1 VLPADIPKNIEVDIS
16 HLVFGVE
23 VRVKDLPHSDKLKF
37 LTDENQMI
45 AHITTVKEE
54 VVAAP
59 EVVADASGRLR
70 LNPKSSRRASRK
82 SRVKRPRAM
91 PRVRPSPRRPK
102 SLRRKRRNSFW
113 QASEAAGRCFSLRRA
128 KAMSEKLRA
137 KSESC
142 VKLIVGLG
150 NPGIE
155 YQFTPH
161 NLGFLTI
168 DRIANGL
175 GIEVRNRQCRAL
187 TARATIAGEPV
198 VLAKP
203 ETYMNLS
210 GLSVRELVAEHQ
222 VDVTRD
228 LIVIYDE
235 LDLPLGTIRIRQ
247 RGGSAG
253 HNGMESILGALG
265 TDEFLRIR
273 LGIAP
278 DRKVVDGV
286 KYVLTP
292 FRKAQ
297 EKVVDEMLD
306 TAAQAVEVILKE
318 GPAAAMNRFNRK
330 NEAEEG

>member
-1 VLPADIPKNIEVDIS
+1 
-16 HLVFGVE
+16 
-23 VRVKDLPHSDKLKF
+23 
-37 LTDENQMI
+37 
-45 AHITTVKEE
+45 
-54 VVAAP
+54 
-59 EVVADASGRLR
+59 
-70 LNPKSSRRASRK
+70 
-82 SRVKRPRAM
+82 
-91 PRVRPSPRRPK
+91 
-102 SLRRKRRNSFW
+102 
-113 QASEAAGRCFSLRRA
+113 
-128 KAMSEKLRA
+128 
-137 KSESC
+137 

-155 YQFTPH
+155 YQFTWH

-187 TARATIAGEPV
+187 TARALIDTKTMAGEPV

-222 VDVTRD
+222 VDVPRD

-247 RGGSAG
+247 RGSSAG

-297 EKVVDEMLD
+297 EKVVDEQLD
-306 TAAQAVEVILKE
+306 TAVQAVDVILKE

-330 NEAEEG
+330 NEDSGQ

>member
-1 VLPADIPKNIEVDIS
+1 
-16 HLVFGVE
+16 
-23 VRVKDLPHSDKLKF
+23 
-37 LTDENQMI
+37 M
-45 AHITTVKEE
+45 
-54 VVAAP
+54 
-59 EVVADASGRLR
+59 
-70 LNPKSSRRASRK
+70 
-82 SRVKRPRAM
+82 
-91 PRVRPSPRRPK
+91 
-102 SLRRKRRNSFW
+102 
-113 QASEAAGRCFSLRRA
+113 
-128 KAMSEKLRA
+128 
-137 KSESC
+137 
-142 VKLIVGLG
+142 KLIVGLG

-168 DRIANGL
+168 DRIANDL

-187 TARATIAGEPV
+187 TARASIAGTPV

-210 GLSVRELVAEHQ
+210 GLSVLELVAEHQ
-222 VDVTRD
+222 VDVMQD

-235 LDLPLGTIRIRQ
+235 LDLPFGTIRIRQ
-247 RGGSAG
+247 RGSSAG

-273 LGIAP
+273 LGVAP
-278 DRKVVDGV
+278 DRPVGDGA
-286 KYVLTP
+286 KYVLAP

-297 EKVVDEMLD
+297 EAVVDEVLD

-330 NEAEEG
+330 NEPENGGQ

>member
-1 VLPADIPKNIEVDIS
+1 
-16 HLVFGVE
+16 
-23 VRVKDLPHSDKLKF
+23 
-37 LTDENQMI
+37 M
-45 AHITTVKEE
+45 
-54 VVAAP
+54 
-59 EVVADASGRLR
+59 
-70 LNPKSSRRASRK
+70 
-82 SRVKRPRAM
+82 
-91 PRVRPSPRRPK
+91 
-102 SLRRKRRNSFW
+102 
-113 QASEAAGRCFSLRRA
+113 
-128 KAMSEKLRA
+128 
-137 KSESC
+137 
-142 VKLIVGLG
+142 KLIVGLG

-168 DRIANGL
+168 DRIASGL

-187 TARATIAGEPV
+187 TARATIAGMPV

-210 GLSVRELVAEHQ
+210 GVSVRELVVEHQ
-222 VDVTRD
+222 VEVKSD

-235 LDLPLGTIRIRQ
+235 LDLPLGAIRLRQ
-247 RGGSAG
+247 RGGTAG

-278 DRKVVDGV
+278 DSKVGDGA
-286 KYVLTP
+286 KFVLTP

-297 EKVVDEMLD
+297 FELVDDMLD
-306 TAAQAVEVILKE
+306 AAAQATEVILKE

-330 NEAEEG
+330 PEDSGQ